1 MELQQQQGWALIT
14 GASSGIGRA
23 YAAEMASRGYNIVIV
38 SNEREAIQQVGAE
51 LRQQYGVEVYAR
63 YQDLAIPHAAEIL
76 FQDCQEKQLVI
87 DVLINNAGM
96 FYFQE
101 IVYKNVVTPSL

>member
-1 MELQQQQGWALIT
+1 MEQQQQQGWALIT

-51 LRQQYGVEVYAR
+51 LRQQYGAEVYAC

-76 FQDCQEKQLVI
+76 LQDCQE
-87 DVLINNAGM
+87 
-96 FYFQE
+96 
-101 IVYKNVVTPSL
+101 